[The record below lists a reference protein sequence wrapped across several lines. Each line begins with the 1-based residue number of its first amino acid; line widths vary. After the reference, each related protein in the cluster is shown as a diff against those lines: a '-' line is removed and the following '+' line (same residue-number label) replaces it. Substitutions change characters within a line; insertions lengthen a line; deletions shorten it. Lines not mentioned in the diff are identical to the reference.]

1 MTEQQIAAVKQA
13 LELIEPIAH
22 NSTDDPRG
30 KAEEAIT
37 ALRRALADQALD
49 KMAENAR
56 ELGLD
61 YEPVEQQPA
70 ELTNCRHCGGPDT
83 VICGGQCKQQ
93 PAAQEAAIKTLEF
106 LGYTYHGAEYWKP
119 PLGTPPAEQPPAEE
133 PVALQMD
140 VIVVNLVRAG
150 INKHHARELAEH
162 FIKHT
167 RPQPAAWVGLTDEE
181 REAHRDSWKS
191 NIHDEEFEEI
201 EAKLREKNGG
211 KA

>member
-1 MTEQQIAAVKQA
+1 MNELEKAARQA
-13 LELIEPIAH
+13 LEALEMALRYH
-22 NSTDDPRG
+22 GVMLLSDPPKDAWKYHG
-30 KAEEAIT
+30 VEGEANKAIT
-37 ALRRALADQALD
+37 ALRRILAEHALD
-49 KMAENAR
+49 KKAENAR

-61 YEPVEQQPA
+61 YEPVALNQGVPPMLPQQKEGETFAVSYEQPA
-70 ELTNCRHCGGPDT
+70 D
-83 VICGGQCKQQ
+83 
-93 PAAQEAAIKTLEF
+93 
-106 LGYTYHGAEYWKP
+106 
-119 PLGTPPAEQPPAEE
+119 E